1 MTLIATLT
9 DSGFWKSMSATAI
22 ATSSRFLSLGLSDA
36 FAFGG
41 AVAFFSCDY
50 YHLQQRLGLQT
61 SPGRRLLCWSPALA
75 TGVSRTLPHL

>member
-9 DSGFWKSMSATAI
+9 DSGFWKSMSAI
-22 ATSSRFLSLGLSDA
+22 ATSSRFWSLGLSDA

-50 YHLQQRLGLQT
+50 YHLQ
-61 SPGRRLLCWSPALA
+61 
-75 TGVSRTLPHL
+75 

>member
-9 DSGFWKSMSATAI
+9 DSGFWKSMSAI
-22 ATSSRFLSLGLSDA
+22 ATSSRFLSHGLSGDA

-50 YHLQQRLGLQT
+50 YHLQ
-61 SPGRRLLCWSPALA
+61 
-75 TGVSRTLPHL
+75 